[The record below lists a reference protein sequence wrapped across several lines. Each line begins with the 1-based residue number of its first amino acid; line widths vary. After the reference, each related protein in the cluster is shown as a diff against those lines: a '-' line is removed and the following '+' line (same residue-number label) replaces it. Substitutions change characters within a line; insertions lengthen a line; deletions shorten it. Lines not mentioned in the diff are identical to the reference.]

1 MGLVFLALLFFGA
14 AVYDKIYAYKANRDY
29 EKYRDDMR
37 RKGFKLWRLWNK
49 LNYQQHQSIRNF
61 N

>member
-14 AVYDKIYAYKANRDY
+14 AVYDKIYAYYADKQY

-49 LNYQQHQSIRNF
+49 LNYQ
-61 N
+61 